1 MPRTEDLQPVE
12 RLLEGCRSTLERLD
26 ALCCEPGRSPRMAAL
41 AVTIGRAEE
50 LVRTIPG
57 DPTSASTTLAEL
69 EDAGGQIGALQ
80 VGCCAP
86 NRLPLYAE
94 ILEGLTK
101 AQQGISRSLGI
112 GH

>member
-1 MPRTEDLQPVE
+1 
-12 RLLEGCRSTLERLD
+12 
-26 ALCCEPGRSPRMAAL
+26 MAAL
-41 AVTIGRAEE
+41 AATIGRAEE
-50 LVRTIPG
+50 LVRIIPE
-57 DPTSASTTLAEL
+57 DPTSASATFAAL

-80 VGCCAP
+80 IGCCAP

-101 AQQGISRSLGI
+101 AQQGISRSI